1 MKNVESALN
10 YLSQIRRV
18 YAERLNIKFGGESFS
33 PNEISVLILLS
44 NNKTINTCGK
54 LTTVLGVSK
63 GLVSRS
69 LASLERKRLIEI
81 RLAEDDRRS
90 RYIVLTEASK
100 AVICQLR
107 EGIREINDV
116 ILEDISEEEIEQ
128 MENTMRRIIERFEAA
143 SGNKEK
149 GE

>member
-44 NNKTINTCGK
+44 NNKTINTGGK

-81 RLAEDDRRS
+81 RCDGDDRRS

>member
-44 NNKTINTCGK
+44 NNKTINTGGK

-81 RLAEDDRRS
+81 RCDGDDRRS
-90 RYIVLTEASK
+90 RHIVLTEASK

-116 ILEDISEEEIEQ
+116 ILGDISEEEIEQ

>member
-44 NNKTINTCGK
+44 NNKTINTSGK

-90 RYIVLTEASK
+90 RYIALTEASK

>member
-44 NNKTINTCGK
+44 NNKTINTGGK

-81 RLAEDDRRS
+81 RCDGDDRRS

-116 ILEDISEEEIEQ
+116 ILGDISEEEIEQ